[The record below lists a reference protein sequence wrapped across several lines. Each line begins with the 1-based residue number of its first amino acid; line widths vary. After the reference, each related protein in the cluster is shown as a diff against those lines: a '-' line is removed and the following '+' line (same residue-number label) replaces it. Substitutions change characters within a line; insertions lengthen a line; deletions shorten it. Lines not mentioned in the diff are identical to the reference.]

1 METLEAA
8 CDTVAFAIDDLD
20 GKIETEA
27 LDMMIDEALTP
38 INYDRGA
45 FDEMFQNIYLCDV
58 STYVLNASSDAKWA
72 TTNNLV
78 DTLDEDFTDITA
90 GEADALGVD
99 VVSED
104 DIL

>member
-8 CDTVAFAIDDLD
+8 CDTVAFAIDDVD
-20 GKIETEA
+20 GKVEAEA

-38 INYDRGA
+38 INYDRPS

-58 STYVLNASSDAKWA
+58 GTYVLNASSDAKWA
-72 TTNNLV
+72 AENVV

-90 GEADALGVD
+90 EEADALGVD
-99 VVSED
+99 VVSD
-104 DIL
+104 NDL